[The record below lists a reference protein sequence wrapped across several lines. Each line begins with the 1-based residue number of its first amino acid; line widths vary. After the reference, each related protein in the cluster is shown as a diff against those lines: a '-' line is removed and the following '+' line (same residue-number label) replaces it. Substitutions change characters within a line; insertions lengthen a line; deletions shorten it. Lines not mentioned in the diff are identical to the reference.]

1 MDELP
6 VPPSG
11 RQYAIRHDA
20 QTAVVVEG
28 GGGLRTYRLD
38 GVDVLDGYGPTE
50 LCTGGRGQVLL
61 PWPNR
66 IRGGRYT
73 WDGREHQLPVDET
86 DLGNAIHGLTRWRS
100 WQLRE
105 SGQARVELGVRLLPR
120 PGYPFS
126 LDVTAA
132 YALDRAGVT
141 VTTTVDNVG
150 AAAAPYGYGA
160 HPYLTVGTPY
170 VDAAVLR
177 VPAVTY
183 LPTDEAHVPT
193 GRAAVAGT
201 AYDFRAGRRIGDAVL
216 DVAFTDLERDAG
228 GHAEVTVSAPDSGRS
243 VTLWMDGH
251 HRYVQVFTG
260 DTLVADDRRRRG
272 IAVEPM
278 TCPAN
283 AFATGTDVL
292 RLEPGDTITSRWGIR
307 PG

>member
-1 MDELP
+1 MHELP

-11 RQYAIRHDA
+11 RQHVIRHDA

-50 LCTGGRGQVLL
+50 LCSGGRGQVLL

-105 SGQARVELGVRLLPR
+105 SGEDRVVLGGRLLAR

-132 YALDRAGVT
+132 YALDRAGLT

-177 VPAVTY
+177 VPAATY
-183 LPTDEAHVPT
+183 LPTDEAHVPA

-228 GHAEVTVSAPDSGRS
+228 GHAEVTVSAPDSGRT
-243 VTLWMDGH
+243 VTLWMDEH

-260 DTLVADDRRRRG
+260 DTLAADRRRRG

>member
-1 MDELP
+1 VETLP

-11 RQYAIRHDA
+11 RQHLIRHGA

-38 GVDVLDGYGPTE
+38 DVDVLDGYAPTE
-50 LCTGGRGQVLL
+50 MCTGGRGQVLL

-73 WDGREHQLPVDET
+73 WDGREHQLPIDET
-86 DLGNAIHGLTRWRS
+86 DVGNAIHGLARWRS
-100 WQLRE
+100 WRLRDSAE
-105 SGQARVELGVRLLPR
+105 DRVVLGVRLLPR
-120 PGYPFS
+120 PGYPFL

-132 YALDRAGVT
+132 YALDRAGLA
-141 VTTTVDNVG
+141 VTTTVANIG

-160 HPYLTVGTPY
+160 HPYLTVGTPS

-177 VPAVTY
+177 VPAATY
-183 LPTDEAHVPT
+183 LPTDEARVPS

-201 AYDFRAGRRIGDAVL
+201 AYDFRTGRRIGDAVL
-216 DVAFTDLERDAG
+216 DVAFTDLARDAD
-228 GHAEVTVSAPDSGRS
+228 GHAEVTVSAPESARS

-260 DTLVADDRRRRG
+260 DTLAADRRRRG
-272 IAVEPM
+272 LAVEPM
-278 TCPAN
+278 TCPGN
-283 AFATGTDVL
+283 AFATGVDVL
-292 RLEPGDTITSRWGIR
+292 RLEPGATVTSRWGIR